1 MKHKALASLWRFASE
16 LMTKQ
21 LEQRKKLEMFCETM
35 VASKTGDFGVT
46 TMTRDAKAKVL
57 NERWG
62 ELKKRLDVYTMK
74 VRRFPSPW
82 CYFEFLFGT
91 AM

>member
-1 MKHKALASLWRFASE
+1 MKHKALTSLGHFASQ

-21 LEQRKKLEMFCETM
+21 LEQREKLENFCETL

-46 TMTRDAKAKVL
+46 TMTRDAKAKVI

-62 ELKKRLDVYTMK
+62 ELKKRLDVYPVK
-74 VRRFPSPW
+74 VRRFPFSLV
-82 CYFEFLFGT
+82 FLF
-91 AM
+91 

>member
-1 MKHKALASLWRFASE
+1 MKHKALASLCQFSCQ
-16 LMTKQ
+16 LMKNQ

-35 VASKTGDFGVT
+35 LASKTGDFGVT
-46 TMTRDAKAKVL
+46 TMTRDAKAKVI

-62 ELKKRLDVYTMK
+62 ELKKRLDVYPVK

-82 CYFEFLFGT
+82 CFFEFLFGT